1 MATDQTA
8 RNQDWFKAQQ
18 QYWDTWFQG
27 QRQFFDQQ
35 NPAANLSG
43 QWEAFF
49 REWQNLTTGSATP
62 GADSYRA
69 FFTQAGKGFL
79 DLLEKFCQTG
89 ACLTPEETLKSWMDQ
104 MQKFYGSLLQQ
115 NAQPFDVGAQFKS
128 FSESFTPAGPA
139 FWSDLFKQPAPG
151 QQHPHTSTAFLFD
164 PFGFYASMPGVGYT
178 REKQDSFS
186 HLYRLWID
194 YEGQMRRYNTEMT
207 KVAIQALQKFQQY
220 VTNPPEG
227 AKPLESLKD
236 IYVKFVDVS
245 EEVFA
250 EFALSEDYTKL
261 YGEVV
266 NALMAYKK
274 QLHDI
279 SDEMMEQVNLPN
291 RAEVDSLHKRVHELR
306 RENLQLKKDVAEIKA
321 AVGLKPTKPTV
332 AAQPAKPVTPA
343 AAKPAPK
350 AAAARA
356 PVKTAPKAKPAK
368 PAAKKGAHKKAGKK

>member
-1 MATDQTA
+1 V
-8 RNQDWFKAQQ
+8 
-18 QYWDTWFQG
+18 
-27 QRQFFDQQ
+27 
-35 NPAANLSG
+35 S
-43 QWEAFF
+43 
-49 REWQNLTTGSATP
+49 
-62 GADSYRA
+62 
-69 FFTQAGKGFL
+69 
-79 DLLEKFCQTG
+79 
-89 ACLTPEETLKSWMDQ
+89 
-104 MQKFYGSLLQQ
+104 
-115 NAQPFDVGAQFKS
+115 
-128 FSESFTPAGPA
+128 
-139 FWSDLFKQPAPG
+139 
-151 QQHPHTSTAFLFD
+151 
-164 PFGFYASMPGVGYT
+164 
-178 REKQDSFS
+178 
-186 HLYRLWID
+186 
-194 YEGQMRRYNTEMT
+194 
-207 KVAIQALQKFQQY
+207 
-220 VTNPPEG
+220 NPPEG

-279 SDEMMEQVNLPN
+279 SDELMEQVNLPN

-332 AAQPAKPVTPA
+332 GAQPAKPVTPPA